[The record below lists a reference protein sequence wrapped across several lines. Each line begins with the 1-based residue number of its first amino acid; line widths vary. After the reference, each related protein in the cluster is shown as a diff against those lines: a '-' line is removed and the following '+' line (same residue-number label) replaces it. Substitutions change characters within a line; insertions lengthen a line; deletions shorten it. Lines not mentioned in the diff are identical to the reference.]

1 MLGAGMAPRGPVKG
15 AAPCWC
21 PLTTAGLLPFLV
33 QRKQLAALRA
43 QWRGA
48 ILQALQKAKHNMSQ
62 KRTMSGYNSL
72 YPYLCLLPDEEYVDI
87 MMQVGACPDPAETR
101 EWGLLGLPQ
110 GSDVP
115 VRAAE
120 SEHESQGLPR
130 LLDVGPVCSLC

>member
-1 MLGAGMAPRGPVKG
+1 MKG

-21 PLTTAGLLPFLV
+21 PLTPAGLLPFLV
-33 QRKQLAALRA
+33 QRKQLATLRA

-62 KRTMSGYNSL
+62 KRMMSGYNSL

-87 MMQVGACPDPAETR
+87 MMQVGACPDPAETWER
-101 EWGLLGLPQ
+101 GLLGLPQ